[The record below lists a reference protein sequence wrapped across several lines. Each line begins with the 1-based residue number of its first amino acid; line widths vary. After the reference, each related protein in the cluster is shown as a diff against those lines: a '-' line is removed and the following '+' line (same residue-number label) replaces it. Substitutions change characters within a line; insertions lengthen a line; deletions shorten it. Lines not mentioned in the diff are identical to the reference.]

1 MVDELPVVH
10 APEGRRPRACGSRV
24 PLVNREKEV
33 LLGQLDSQRRH
44 VLGILEGLSD
54 EQLRRPVMPSGWNCL
69 GLVQHLALSVEHYW
83 FRCVVAGEPLD
94 FFPEGPNADWQVDS
108 GKSAED
114 VFDLYRDEIARS
126 DAIITATSLDAAPKQ
141 PDERWAEW
149 GMSRGHCWGC
159 TTRDFPDQRS
169 VIMHVITESAVHA
182 GHLDATR
189 ELIDGRQWI
198 AL

>member
-1 MVDELPVVH
+1 MH
-10 APEGRRPRACGSRV
+10 APEDRRLRDCGSRI

-83 FRCVVAGEPLD
+83 FRWVVAGEPLD
-94 FFPEGPNADWQVDS
+94 FFPEGPNADWQVES

-141 PDERWAEW
+141 PDERWADW
-149 GMSRGHCWGC
+149 GISCGHCWGC
-159 TTRDFPDQRS
+159 TMRDFPDQRS

-189 ELIDGRQWI
+189 ELLDGRQWI
-198 AL
+198 VL

>member
-1 MVDELPVVH
+1 VH
-10 APEGRRPRACGSRV
+10 APEDRRLRDCGSRV

-44 VLGILEGLSD
+44 VLGILAGLSD
-54 EQLRRPVMPSGWNCL
+54 EQLRRPVMPSGWSCL
-69 GLVQHLALSVEHYW
+69 GLVQHLALSDEHYW

-94 FFPEGPNADWQVDS
+94 FFPEGPNADWQVAS

-126 DAIITATSLDAAPKQ
+126 DEIIAATSLDAAPKQ
-141 PDERWAEW
+141 PDDRWAEW
-149 GMSRGHCWGC
+149 GM
-159 TTRDFPDQRS
+159 DFPDQRS
-169 VIMHVITESAVHA
+169 VLMHVITETAVHA

-189 ELIDGRQWI
+189 ELLDGRQWVV
-198 AL
+198 L

>member
-1 MVDELPVVH
+1 
-10 APEGRRPRACGSRV
+10 
-24 PLVNREKEV
+24 VNREKEA

-126 DAIITATSLDAAPKQ
+126 DAIIAATSLDAAPKQ

-149 GMSRGHCWGC
+149 GMSGGHCWGC

>member
-1 MVDELPVVH
+1 
-10 APEGRRPRACGSRV
+10 
-24 PLVNREKEV
+24 VNREKEV

-94 FFPEGPNADWQVDS
+94 SFPEGQNADWQVDS

-149 GMSRGHCWGC
+149 GMSCGHCWGC

>member
-1 MVDELPVVH
+1 LADELPVVH
-10 APEGRRPRACGSRV
+10 APEDRRLRDCGSGVR
-24 PLVNREKEV
+24 LVNREKEV

-69 GLVQHLALSVEHYW
+69 GLVQHLALSDEHYW

-114 VFDLYRDEIARS
+114 VFDLYRNEIARS
-126 DAIITATSLDAAPKQ
+126 DAIITTTSLDAAPKQ

-149 GMSRGHCWGC
+149 GM
-159 TTRDFPDQRS
+159 DFPDQRS
-169 VIMHVITESAVHA
+169 VIMHVISETAVHA

-198 AL
+198 VL